1 MCIRDRDTAAAWD
14 TGYTEPEDAS
24 DINVIFVMNEAFSDV
39 LNEDVFV
46 FPEGEHP
53 MEVYNEL
60 ASGENAWAG
69 HIIVPYF
76 AGGTA
81 DTEFDVA
88 TGMQTNLL
96 NPNSPSLTA
105 FRTVNRDLDSIFR
118 VFGAEGYTSC
128 FMHPGDSWFYNLSLI
143 HI

>member
-1 MCIRDRDTAAAWD
+1 MYKRQVYYFCYHFSTYKTEKPEGFDRDTAAAWD

-24 DINVIFVMNEAFSDV
+24 DINVMFVMNEAFSDV

-69 HIIVPYF
+69 HIIVPY
-76 AGGTA
+76 
-81 DTEFDVA
+81 
-88 TGMQTNLL
+88 
-96 NPNSPSLTA
+96 
-105 FRTVNRDLDSIFR
+105 
-118 VFGAEGYTSC
+118 
-128 FMHPGDSWFYNLSLI
+128 LSLI